1 MQTKKLLMSALFVT
15 PLFLSAQAYAAP
27 TCDANIE
34 VTTAMAFTVKAIDV
48 PKTCKTF
55 TVNLKA
61 QGTMA
66 KTVMGHNFVITK
78 AEDKEA
84 VNTDGTTAGAA
95 NNYIKVKD
103 TRVVAHTNVVG
114 GGESTSTKF
123 DVKKLNAKNS
133 YVFFCSFPGH
143 AGIMKGVVN
152 LI

>member
-15 PLFLSAQAYAAP
+15 PLFLSAQAYAAA
-27 TCDANIE
+27 TCDTNIE

-48 PKTCKTF
+48 PKACKTF

-95 NNYIKVKD
+95 NNYIKVND

-114 GGESTSTKF
+114 GGESASTKF
-123 DVKKLNAKNS
+123 AVKKLNAKNS